1 LAIVDEFSSRVRS
14 CLDAVIHAMKEGGA
28 WDIGRP
34 KDEAFVD
41 MGAFGNRTMAFEQWL
56 RWVFVPNVE
65 QLLVSGGPW
74 PKSSSVA
81 VTAVREGD
89 TKPVVAAMVA
99 PLSHFDALFQAP
111 EPAPVPPSTP
121 SPEPSAARADEVARA
136 ILRGIMA
143 MPEFARGRV
152 LTLGNAAPVPPGDVP
167 LAWIGSIV
175 GGRPVV
181 HALASDLGIFCS
193 VDVLAKTQNGLILR
207 SFQVRGA
214 DADAATRAVAE
225 WLRSGGDADRA
236 TINPLD
242 GAVMLRDALSL
253 AVPALRGFRI
263 TAHTDPYRKDIP
275 AMAGV
280 LDDGVGVSMTAR
292 AEGGVCIQLAPE
304 QKGAPRTELDVPSFD
319 RFVEVRPEI
328 VSSMKR
334 ALAARDAFLARPFT
348 VGLAART
355 LVRALGAPGPAARQG
370 EGARW
375 ETHVGRDDYVF
386 GWPRAWIALHEESAE
401 RTVVRLDESA
411 EGVRVSLE
419 DGGPAPVV
427 CSVHELDSELPALV
441 SRVEKYLETLTA
453 DGLIEGR
460 AYRVLVPMAGFEAGE
475 PLRLIEKT
483 YVPRESCQIYRFES
497 VSRRGITGTLDD
509 RSDADLAI
517 LRRLGLHLER
527 ID

>member
-1 LAIVDEFSSRVRS
+1 VDDFSSLIRS
-14 CLDAVIHAMKEGGA
+14 RLDAVIHAMKECGA
-28 WDIGRP
+28 WDIARP

-41 MGAFGNRTMAFEQWL
+41 MGAFGNRTMVFEQWL

-89 TKPVVAAMVA
+89 TNPVVAAMVA

-111 EPAPVPPSTP
+111 KPAPVPSSTP
-121 SPEPSAARADEVARA
+121 SPEPSAERADEVARA

-143 MPEFARGRV
+143 MPEFATGRV
-152 LTLGNAAPVPPGDVP
+152 LTLGNAAPVPSGDVP

-175 GGRPVV
+175 DGRPVV

-193 VDVLAKTQNGLILR
+193 VEVLAETKHGLILR

-214 DADAATRAVAE
+214 DTDAATRAVAE
-225 WLRSGGDADRA
+225 WMRSGGDADRA

-242 GAVMLRDALSL
+242 GAMMLRDALSL
-253 AVPALRGFRI
+253 AVPARRGFRI

-275 AMAGV
+275 AMTGV
-280 LDDGVGVSMTAR
+280 LDDGVGVSITAR
-292 AEGGVCIQLAPE
+292 AEGGVRIQLAPE
-304 QKGAPRTELDVPSFD
+304 HKGAPRTELDVSSFE
-319 RFVEVRPEI
+319 RFVEVQPEI

-334 ALAARDAFLARPFT
+334 ALAARDAFLARPFS
-348 VGLAART
+348 VGHAARA
-355 LVRALGAPGPAARQG
+355 LVRALGAAGPTARQG
-370 EGARW
+370 TGARW
-375 ETHVGRDDYVF
+375 ETHIGRDDYLF

-401 RTVVRLDESA
+401 RMVVLLDESA

-419 DGGPAPVV
+419 DGGPAPVIR
-427 CSVHELDSELPALV
+427 SVHELDSELPALV
-441 SRVEKYLETLTA
+441 SRAERYLETVTA
-453 DGLIEGR
+453 DALIEGQT
-460 AYRVLVPMAGFEAGE
+460 YRVLVPMAGFEVGE
-475 PLRLIEKT
+475 QLTLTEKT
-483 YVPRESCQIYRFES
+483 YVPRESCQIYRFAS

-517 LRRLGLHLER
+517 LRKLGLHIER